1 MLPVL
6 TEIPGRGDAAPVSTG
21 RAGPHCARRLKR
33 FPYEEHP
40 CNARSS
46 GARRRAGINEDS
58 ALKELADRVVGPG
71 VLKTS
76 PISWVR
82 RRRLQLPNGCSAN
95 ERHGTIS
102 NWLRCGFDVR
112 IR

>member
-1 MLPVL
+1 
-6 TEIPGRGDAAPVSTG
+6 
-21 RAGPHCARRLKR
+21 
-33 FPYEEHP
+33 
-40 CNARSS
+40 
-46 GARRRAGINEDS
+46 
-58 ALKELADRVVGPG
+58 LKELADRVVGPG